1 MVKRNYKEAFEI
13 TSYEIEDSKSFVDN
27 LYKNKK
33 INLSTYNWVI
43 HVLQELEV
51 ETWFS

>member
-1 MVKRNYKEAFEI
+1 MVKRNYNEAFKL
-13 TSYEIEDSKSFVDN
+13 TSDDIEDSKTFVDN

-43 HVLQELEV
+43 HVLNELEV